1 MGSPSG
7 ALRDGRMIRWR
18 IDPERLADVSGALF
32 CGGGP
37 IYTLTTSVVV
47 PVDAVLNLEPE
58 QAI

>member
-1 MGSPSG
+1 
-7 ALRDGRMIRWR
+7 MIRWR